1 MKIAIASFE
10 YEGNSLSEKV
20 DGLEFFK
27 NSTLA
32 FGNDL
37 LDIVKN
43 QKIAIS
49 AAIDV
54 LNKNNC
60 EVKPILIAKAGSGGR
75 VAIDFYSEIK
85 KTILDYFKKNPPFD
99 GVF

>member
-10 YEGNSLSEKV
+10 YEGNSLSEKT

-32 FGNDL
+32 FDEDS

-60 EVKPILIAKAGSGGR
+60 EVKAILTKSGKEF
-75 VAIDFYSEIK
+75 VTPLSITTLTIPLMIYLYVVICFPK
-85 KTILDYFKKNPPFD
+85 KF
-99 GVF
+99 

>member
-10 YEGNSLSEKV
+10 YEGNSLSEKT
-20 DGLEFFK
+20 DGIVFFK

-37 LDIVKN
+37 LDIIKN
-43 QKIAIS
+43 QKISIS

-60 EVKPILIAKAGSGGR
+60 EVKPIL
-75 VAIDFYSEIK
+75 VA
-85 KTILDYFKKNPPFD
+85 
-99 GVF
+99 